1 LDWADSQELVDIYLA
16 EVDER
21 TSRLAPAARALAS
34 ADLAGFEVESLVRD
48 AHTLKGSSHMLGKL
62 EIGSAAAL
70 LERGWKA
77 VLNLGLEKTSQLGRG
92 FEEVTSLLIET
103 ARDSGFRSRLS
114 AATDQL
120 SAALTELDEP
130 IVVESPASG
139 AGARP
144 IEATSTVDVADASV
158 AEPPVVEPT
167 IIEPADPVHLHEGE
181 KAAVEPLTQRAA
193 PSNLGGL
200 LGSLKDELSGSVTRV
215 DTRELYRLINRAVEL
230 GLDADSLSDL
240 THVSFEG
247 ADPAR
252 LLTAWRDQL
261 SRLSHGVEE
270 LQTWAV
276 GLANVPMSDAVETYP
291 QFVRFLARRLD
302 REVRFGTSGM
312 DLNIDR
318 QIVDVLREPLRHLI
332 VNAIAH
338 GIESPDERLA
348 RGKQRAGSV
357 RLEAHGQDD
366 RLVIV
371 VSDDGRGVDWDAV
384 AAAAA
389 TRGLGLQ
396 RSELM
401 AHLFRPGFTTV
412 WEPNDFSGT
421 GEGLTLVADSV
432 DRIGGSVVVD
442 STPGV
447 GTKVRLDVPV
457 SLVLQNV
464 VIVASGDQFFG
475 IAEPAVKGMISLE
488 SSAVRFGEYGRE
500 LVHDGETVPIVSFS
514 KALGLPGNPLENSGL
529 VLNTRFGLVAVS
541 VTEIVDRRR
550 VAVKTLGPIL
560 EGADH
565 LTGAAFLGGGEVL
578 VVVDHNH
585 LGAQARRP
593 EEMQGVKPRVLVV
606 DDSAGVRQLIAA
618 SLRGRGF
625 EVTVS
630 SNARDAVRELARSHF
645 DVLIIDYMM
654 PRSNGTELVRALRKN
669 GIVQPVVMVSGVAD
683 ESEKAAAWE
692 AGVDA
697 YLDKY
702 DLRRGSLAT
711 TVRRLLEAGNG
722 REPR

>member
-1 LDWADSQELVDIYLA
+1 MDWADSQELVDIYLA
-16 EVDER
+16 EVDDR
-21 TSRLAPAARALAS
+21 TSRLAPAARALSS
-34 ADLAGFEVESLVRD
+34 ADLSGFEVESLVRD

-62 EIGSAAAL
+62 EIGAAAAL

-77 VLNLGLEKTSQLGRG
+77 VRDLGPERTSRLGRG
-92 FEEVTSLLIET
+92 FGEVTSLLIET
-103 ARDSGFRSRLS
+103 ARDPGFRSRLS

-120 SAALTELDEP
+120 SAALAELDEP
-130 IVVESPASG
+130 VMVESPV
-139 AGARP
+139 AGAV
-144 IEATSTVDVADASV
+144 ASSSGVAAADAVESSV
-158 AEPPVVEPT
+158 PEPVLVEPT
-167 IIEPADPVHLHEGE
+167 IIEAVDSPHPHESE
-181 KAAVEPLTQRAA
+181 PAAVEPLSQRAA
-193 PSNLGGL
+193 PANLGGL

-252 LLTAWRDQL
+252 LLTAWRDHL
-261 SRLSHGVEE
+261 SRLSRGVEE
-270 LQTWAV
+270 LQDWAV
-276 GLANVPMSDAVETYP
+276 GLANVPLSDAVETYP

-302 REVRFGTSGM
+302 REVRFGTGGM
-312 DLNIDR
+312 ELHIDR

-338 GIESPDERLA
+338 GIETPDERVA

-357 RLEAHGQDD
+357 RLEAHERDD
-366 RLVIV
+366 RLVLV

-384 AAAAA
+384 ASAAA

-412 WEPNDFSGT
+412 AEPNDFSGT
-421 GEGLTLVADSV
+421 GDGLTLVADAV
-432 DRIGGSVVVD
+432 DRIGGSVLVE
-442 STPGV
+442 STPGA

-475 IAEPAVKGMISLE
+475 LAEPAVKGMISLE
-488 SSAVRFGEYGRE
+488 SSAVRFGEHGRE
-500 LVHDGETVPIVSFS
+500 LVHRGEAVPIVSFS

-585 LGAQARRP
+585 LGGQARRP
-593 EEMQGVKPRVLVV
+593 EEMHGVKPRVLVV

-645 DVLIIDYMM
+645 DILIIDYMM
-654 PRSNGTELVRALRKN
+654 PRSNGIELVRALRKN
-669 GIVQPVVMVSGVAD
+669 RIVQPIVMVSGVAD
-683 ESEKAAAWE
+683 DSEKAAAWE